1 MNENREV
8 IIPDVSGVLRFL
20 ADGINSVPDDNDIVN
35 GMKVI
40 SKRYPIAKGR
50 IEGIPLS
57 DLIKDTDIEIVK
69 NEESSSVKKTLRE
82 SKRFYDELGLYMKKE
97 GDKK

>member
-20 ADGINSVPDDNDIVN
+20 ADGINSVPNDDDIVN

-40 SKRYPIAKGR
+40 SKRYPIAQGR
-50 IEGIPLS
+50 IQGIPLE
-57 DLIKDTDIEIVK
+57 DLIKDTDIQIIEKEENIVQ
-69 NEESSSVKKTLRE
+69 KTLE
-82 SKRFYDELGLYMKKE
+82 KTGRFYDELGLYMKKE